1 MTESS
6 VRRVSAAQWLY
17 ATAPLW
23 WLPQAALLAL
33 AVSRLQAGGG
43 FAAML
48 QPAAGIV
55 LLGLLRMGCE
65 AWSAARLFDNA
76 REQLSAWRGEA
87 VRALAE
93 RSPLDRLRMPAGA
106 AASSLAEQAEAI
118 LPWLT
123 RYQGALWRVRVVP
136 LLILLPVAWFSWAAA
151 AVLLLAAP
159 LIPLFMAIIGWRAK
173 AASEAQWLQLSD
185 MNGFLLDRLRGLPT
199 LQALDAV
206 DATAQRLRKHAE
218 DLRQRTLRVLRIAF
232 LSSAVLELF
241 AALGVA
247 MVAAYVGFH
256 LLGYFQFGAWGQR
269 LGLAEGLFVLLLAP
283 AFFEPLRELAAVWH
297 DRAAGE
303 AAQAALH
310 TLGAGGMPLPDGQ
323 KAAQLQP
330 QGAEGRAAHAPG
342 VCMQGLSFGFEGE
355 QLLFHG
361 FDLDVRPGEHVA
373 LVGGSGAGKTVLL
386 SLLAG
391 LLPATAGRIEV
402 GGVPLTAVSLPALRR
417 RMAWMGQHP
426 HLFSGSVQHNVSL
439 GRPGVDRHAVRHAMR
454 VAWLDGVAQAHPGAA
469 LGEGG
474 TGLSGGEGARL
485 ALARLVAA
493 THADLILLDEP
504 TAHLD
509 SETAA
514 QIVQAVKAL
523 AQGRTLIVATHDP
536 QLVAW
541 MDRSI
546 DVSRPLD
553 AGIDER
559 KRA

>member
-1 MTESS
+1 MMPT
-6 VRRVSAAQWLY
+6 SARQVAVAQWLHV
-17 ATAPLW
+17 TAPLW

-33 AVSRLQAGGG
+33 AMSRLQAGGG
-43 FAAML
+43 LTAML

-55 LLGLLRMGCE
+55 LLGLLRAGCE

-76 REQLSAWRGEA
+76 REQLTTWRGEA
-87 VRALAE
+87 VRSLAE
-93 RSPLDRLRMPAGA
+93 RSPLDRQRIPAGA
-106 AASSLAEQAEAI
+106 AASALAEQAEAI

-136 LLILLPVAWFSWAAA
+136 LLLLLPVAWLSWAAA

-206 DATAQRLRKHAE
+206 DATAQRLRNHAD
-218 DLRQRTLRVLRIAF
+218 DLRQRTMRVLRIAF

-256 LLGYFQFGAWGQR
+256 LLGYFHFGVWGQR

-303 AAQAALH
+303 AAQAALRKL
-310 TLGAGGMPLPDGQ
+310 TVGGLQLPDAQ
-323 KAAQLQP
+323 KAAQLLP
-330 QGAEGRAAHAPG
+330 QMAEGRAAHAPG
-342 VCMQGLSFGFEGE
+342 VRVQGLLFGFEGE
-355 QLLFHG
+355 QPMFHG

-391 LLPATAGRIEV
+391 LVPATAGRIEV
-402 GGVPLTAVSLPALRR
+402 GGVPLNAASLPKLRR

-426 HLFSGSVQHNVSL
+426 HLFAGSVQHNVSL
-439 GRPGVDRHAVRHAMR
+439 GRPGVNRHAVRHAMQ
-454 VAWLDGVAQAHPGAA
+454 VARLDGVVQAHPGAA

-485 ALARLVAA
+485 ALARRVAA

-514 QIVQAVKAL
+514 QIVQAVKTL

-546 DVSRPLD
+546 NVSRPSE
-553 AGIDER
+553 ACVDER